1 MRATAASALAIF
13 VVVPALAS
21 PALADT
27 RLRIMPPAGATFAV
41 GQRFDLRVEA
51 TGDESAPRGLTV
63 TLDGRDITARNTLAP
78 GLGGERGSGGTG
90 TAPDARTR
98 PAAPAAA
105 TSTNFLV
112 RDESFTT
119 AGRHEVVVRT
129 GDGATMTASYE
140 VAAWQSARDGARP
153 ARNIILLLGDGMGI
167 QHRTAARVVSR
178 GQTFGKT
185 NGPLAMDTLGVTG
198 LVMTS
203 SLNATVTD
211 SAPGMSSYVTGH
223 KGNNNHVGVYP
234 DNTPDHFDNPRV
246 EYIGELLRR
255 TRGSGFN
262 VGLVT
267 TASVIDATPA
277 GNAVHTSFRDAY
289 YDVAARL
296 YDERATN
303 GVTVLL
309 GGGATYF
316 SPVSQGG
323 TRKDTRDLVAAY
335 AADGYDVIRTRAE
348 VTARQSGAAP
358 KALLGLFHPRHMSV
372 AFDKVGAGRYSDEL
386 ALDRNQ
392 DLRDQPML
400 DEMTALALKSL
411 AATSPRGFYLMVE
424 GASIDKQS
432 HWTDAERSI
441 WDTIEFDH
449 AVKVALEFA
458 RGTNTDAD
466 PANDTLVIVTADHES
481 GGFGIIGVGN
491 ERYAP
496 AVIGRSVRDYAATFR
511 FAPTQT
517 LNFFT
522 NYTVDESGFPTEP
535 DPTKKLLIGFA
546 AGPDR
551 NENWLSNRLAQPGTV
566 VDPATRT
573 AVANPRRD
581 GTGPGSD
588 NLGVDRKA
596 YPGFFIPGAIEN
608 GATGCQDPAGCPDD
622 TAASPEDDAG
632 HTASDVPSRP
642 TAPAPGSSPASTR
655 TPTSSSSC
663 CGPRPAAIH
672 ACRSRL
678 RSPRL

>member
-1 MRATAASALAIF
+1 
-13 VVVPALAS
+13 
-21 PALADT
+21 
-27 RLRIMPPAGATFAV
+27 MPPSGATFAV

-51 TGDESAPRGLTV
+51 TGDEVAPRGLSV
-63 TLDGRDITARNTLAP
+63 RLDGLDIIPRNSLAP
-78 GLGGERGSGGTG
+78 GASGELGGGGTG
-90 TAPDARTR
+90 TAPEAGGR

-105 TSTNFLV
+105 TTTNFLL
-112 RDESFTT
+112 RDHSF
-119 AGRHEVVVRT
+119 ASPGRHELVVHT
-129 GDGATMTASYE
+129 ADGATMTASYE
-140 VAAWQSARDGARP
+140 VAAWQSTRAGARP
-153 ARNIILLLGDGMGI
+153 ARNIIMLVGDGMGI
-167 QHRTAARVVSR
+167 QHRTAARIVSR
-178 GQTFGKT
+178 GQTWGKT

-203 SLNATVTD
+203 SLNAAVTD

-246 EYIGELLRR
+246 EYIGEMLRR
-255 TRGSGFN
+255 TRGRGFN

-296 YDERATN
+296 YDERAAN

-316 SPVSQGG
+316 SPASQGG
-323 TRKDTRDLVAAY
+323 TRKDDRDLVAGY
-335 AADGYDVIRTRAE
+335 VKDGYDVIRTRAE
-348 VTARQSGAAP
+348 LTARLSGAAP
-358 KALLGLFHPRHMSV
+358 TALLGLFHPRHMSV

-386 ALDRNQ
+386 ALDRNK

-400 DEMTALALKSL
+400 DEMTKLALKSL
-411 AATSPRGFYLMVE
+411 SATSPRGFYLMVE

-432 HWTDAERSI
+432 HWTDADRSI

-449 AVKVALEFA
+449 AVNVALEFA
-458 RGTNTDAD
+458 RGTNSDAD

-522 NYTVDESGFPTEP
+522 NYTVDAAGFPTDP

-566 VDPATRT
+566 VDPVTKT

-581 GTGPGSD
+581 GVGPESD

-622 TAASPEDDAG
+622 TAASAENDAG
-632 HTASDVPSRP
+632 HTASDVPLS
-642 TAPAPGSSPASTR
+642 ADGPGAWQFTGVYENTDVFVKLLRAAAGSY
-655 TPTSSSSC
+655 
-663 CGPRPAAIH
+663 PRVPQ
-672 ACRSRL
+672 
-678 RSPRL
+678 